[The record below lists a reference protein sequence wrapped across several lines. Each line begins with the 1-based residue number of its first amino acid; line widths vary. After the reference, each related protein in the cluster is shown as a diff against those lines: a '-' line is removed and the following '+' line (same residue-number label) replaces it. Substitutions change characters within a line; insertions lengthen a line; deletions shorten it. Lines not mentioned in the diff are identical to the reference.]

1 MHKTEVIRRIREHR
15 DELQALK
22 AASIFLYG
30 STAQDEATPTSDI
43 DIFVDPAP
51 GFTFVE
57 LVRLEKRLTEIC
69 DGKVELTTR
78 GGLHPSLRRHIE
90 ASAERVL

>member
-1 MHKTEVIRRIREHR
+1 MRKTEVIRRIRDHK
-15 DELQALK
+15 DEIHALK
-22 AASIFLYG
+22 AGTLFLYG
-30 STAQDEATPTSDI
+30 STARDEATSTSDI

-57 LVRLEKRLTEIC
+57 LIRLEERLAEIC
-69 DGKVELTTR
+69 DAKVELTTR
-78 GGLHPSLRRHIE
+78 GGLHPSLRQHIE